1 MFALCL
7 SQNSVFAGSLNK
19 LAAIRP
25 TSSGFMHSISEIRAI
40 TSAESSQIL
49 GFQNRKS
56 SNIYEHVKNGYKL
69 PNMPPWFI
77 NVESQ
82 KLYQTLSGILRLVS
96 LYMFTGWFQVY
107 CQVIFVFM
115 VINKVFFFSDPRN
128 QGSYSGLIDILLGHF
143 RKLISELRIKE
154 LHKESWQS
162 WYKRT
167 ASGHLV
173 RQASTAACI
182 LNEMIFGLSDQA
194 ITSLS
199 GMFHHS
205 RETNVIDENGKSFG
219 HEDALLE
226 DWAHKKYQNSG
237 ARAHLIDCV
246 GSILH
251 EYLSPEVWDLPLG
264 PSASPRQSEGGDMS
278 LHFFSDNAMLHQV
291 SLN

>member
-1 MFALCL
+1 M
-7 SQNSVFAGSLNK
+7 
-19 LAAIRP
+19 
-25 TSSGFMHSISEIRAI
+25 
-40 TSAESSQIL
+40 
-49 GFQNRKS
+49 
-56 SNIYEHVKNGYKL
+56 
-69 PNMPPWFI
+69 
-77 NVESQ
+77 
-82 KLYQTLSGILRLVS
+82 
-96 LYMFTGWFQVY
+96 
-107 CQVIFVFM
+107 
-115 VINKVFFFSDPRN
+115 
-128 QGSYSGLIDILLGHF
+128 IDILLGHF

-154 LHKESWQS
+154 LHEESWQS

-199 GMFHHS
+199 RMFRHS
-205 RETNVIDENGKSFG
+205 HETNVIDENGKSFG

-226 DWAHKKYQNSG
+226 DWVHKKYQNSG
-237 ARAHLIDCV
+237 ARAHLIDCI

-251 EYLSPEVWDLPLG
+251 EYLSPELWDLPLG
-264 PSASPRQSEGGDMS
+264 LAASPRQSEGGDIS